1 MRSLTVAAPAK
12 LNLFLHV
19 TGRRADGYHL
29 LETAMVALDL
39 ADAVTVAR
47 REDGAVHR
55 AGGWAGVP
63 EEQDLAVRAAL
74 ALKAATGCASG
85 ADLTV
90 EKRIPVGGGMGG
102 GSSDA
107 AAILLALDRLWAL
120 GLTRAR
126 LAEVGLALG
135 ADVPVFRE
143 RCRRGLARGDASAA
157 LGCSHRSAGGGV
169 DRGDLRGARIDTQH
183 AVGENKRLFRGL
195 WSERPRAHRVCA
207 ASGDQHGAGGSAQ
220 ARSPG
225 TDDGVGKRGLRSVRV
240 DRRGGSGDCG
250 ATAGNAWL
258 RGPHARPPPARRVR
272 MILGTVPC
280 GTFRAPRGARRFH
293 PLGSRQVG

>member
-135 ADVPVFRE
+135 ADVPFFLHA
-143 RCRRGLARGDASAA
+143 GPAFASGVGEVLRAVTLPPRWAA
-157 LGCSHRSAGGGV
+157 VIVPPVAVSTAAIFAAPELTRNTRSAKINVFSEGYG
-169 DRGDLRGARIDTQH
+169 RNDLEPIACARHPEISTAL
-183 AVGENKRLFRGL
+183 AVLRR
-195 WSERPRAHRVCA
+195 RDPRARMTG
-207 ASGDQHGAGGSAQ
+207 SGSA
-220 ARSPG
+220 
-225 TDDGVGKRGLRSVRV
+225 VFGLFASI
-240 DRRGGSGDCG
+240 GE
-250 ATAGNAWL
+250 AEAAIA
-258 RGPHARPPPARRVR
+258 ARPPGTRGFVARTLDR
-272 MILGTVPC
+272 
-280 GTFRAPRGARRFH
+280 H
-293 PLGSRQVG
+293 PLAAFA